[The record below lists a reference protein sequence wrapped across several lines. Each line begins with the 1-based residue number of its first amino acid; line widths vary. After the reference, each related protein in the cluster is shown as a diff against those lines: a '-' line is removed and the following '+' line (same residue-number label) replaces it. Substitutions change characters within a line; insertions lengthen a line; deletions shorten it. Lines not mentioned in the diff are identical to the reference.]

1 MDNMSPPLTPKPI
14 SGGLIVVFEGID
26 GVGKTTQLLLA
37 KDVLLADGWPVY
49 ITRNLGGTP
58 IGEELRKVM
67 LAPIERPTTTN
78 LYLSV
83 AIQEA
88 LVGAI
93 EAERANGKLIF
104 MDRGPLS
111 LAAYEIYGGGL
122 NETLGWQHV
131 DAGMQQIRPELTI
144 IYTADIKTA
153 LRRAHR
159 KVRKADYFESKPPGF
174 FERVAK
180 GYTAA
185 ASRYPYET
193 VTIDAGQPVEA
204 VHAQTTRAIQQALD
218 KKFKVS

>member
-1 MDNMSPPLTPKPI
+1 
-14 SGGLIVVFEGID
+14 
-26 GVGKTTQLLLA
+26 
-37 KDVLLADGWPVY
+37 
-49 ITRNLGGTP
+49 
-58 IGEELRKVM
+58 
-67 LAPIERPTTTN
+67 
-78 LYLSV
+78 
-83 AIQEA
+83 